1 MWVRCSDGH
10 ERSGPHSRAID
21 RSSQARRRRGRHV
34 QTVQEARPRAA
45 AWREYR
51 IGQGP
56 RPKQAMA
63 PHRRLK
69 AIAQQLQ
76 PADAAATAQ
85 EDPNLQGGFGK
96 IAVDTSGFFTM
107 DQQDEALEFF
117 RGHGVSLRVSV
128 CLFASLLCTDIVRS
142 RLRLLVG
149 RAERTRGRASQ

>member
-1 MWVRCSDGH
+1 
-10 ERSGPHSRAID
+10 
-21 RSSQARRRRGRHV
+21 
-34 QTVQEARPRAA
+34 
-45 AWREYR
+45 
-51 IGQGP
+51 
-56 RPKQAMA
+56 MA

-117 RGHGVSLRVSV
+117 RGHGVSLRISV
-128 CLFASLLCTDIVRS
+128 CLFAPLLCTDIVRS